1 MSIIQEQIEKL
12 RKKIESYRALQ
23 EDLGETAKQKIVE
36 LEEELQALIQ
46 TEGGAFIAGD
56 VQTGGGAFIGRDQVL
71 ATLADRSII
80 IGGNAS
86 GLIVITGDGNQI
98 TLSPDQVSPSVILQA
113 YYRALMLECRRLPL
127 GVVDPNFMAPLEQDQ
142 VALNDVY
149 TDLHVVSGLRV
160 SEEEKDSHSWG
171 MRLARGDGGE
181 RIKLMGAIGES
192 QARLLALVGDPGSG
206 KTTFTNYLTYL
217 LANDYL
223 TQQAN
228 ELPDSLHGLLPVRL
242 TLRHAARYLPMDGTR
257 GVVGMLWDALQTE
270 IAGRI
275 GAAAAQVVLPY
286 LQAQIAQ
293 QGGLFL
299 LDGLDEVPDADRRR
313 KCLLE
318 AVHDLSEHLASKS
331 RILLTARPYAYA
343 DPKWRLPKFDL
354 LVLAP
359 FDDQQ
364 VERFVERWYRAVRSV
379 MGWDEK
385 TAEQRSERLARGIQQ
400 RPYLADLASRPLLL
414 TLMATLDSSWGKLPE
429 DRADLYEESVKLLLS
444 RWQRGREVRNEQG
457 GLDWEPS
464 ITRALGVGEEL
475 IRSALEKLA
484 YLTHVRQSAEQE
496 RDGDSADIPR
506 AEVLQAFCDVLPED
520 VNAELVLRYL
530 ETRSGLLMGRR
541 ENVYAF
547 PHRSFQE
554 YLAACHL
561 AAVEQ
566 DLSLKLRALVYE
578 DLDWWREVFLLG
590 VGKQRL
596 GGLGGAV
603 GLVSMLL
610 PAEVEYAKDITETDW
625 RVSVL
630 AGQAL
635 LEMRLEERSPGQ
647 VSFHEIMA
655 RAARWLVRIVESG
668 HLTPAQR
675 LEAGDTLASLGDPR
689 FDEKLWSLPVL
700 LRGKPEALLGF
711 VHIPGGA
718 FVMGSADEEK
728 DAYKDE
734 RPQHKL
740 NLPDFYMARYP
751 VTNAQYA
758 HFMEAGG
765 YETERY
771 WTPQGWDW
779 RQGRDFDLSLI
790 KDDDL
795 RKNYQDWL
803 SGRPQE
809 KRGQPYWWNHPQWGA
824 PTRPV
829 VGVCWYE
836 TLAYC
841 AWLEELLKTF
851 SLERLAQGGL
861 SAQEST
867 FWNELAKGTLR
878 VGLPSE
884 AHWEKAARM
893 SIENRQS
900 KIKNPIYPWG
910 NEISPEHANYDET
923 GLKQTSPMGMFPKGA
938 SALGLFD
945 LSGNVWEWTHT
956 RWGLDLYNSTFNYPY
971 LSDEREAEDAPDFR
985 VLRGGSWFNDGRRA
999 RCAFRYGLIPDNFDV
1014 NLGFRLM
1021 VSPGYSAYGS

>member
-1 MSIIQEQIEKL
+1 MPTQIP
-12 RKKIESYRALQ
+12 
-23 EDLGETAKQKIVE
+23 
-36 LEEELQALIQ
+36 
-46 TEGGAFIAGD
+46 
-56 VQTGGGAFIGRDQVL
+56 
-71 ATLADRSII
+71 
-80 IGGNAS
+80 N
-86 GLIVITGDGNQI
+86 
-98 TLSPDQVSPSVILQA
+98 
-113 YYRALMLECRRLPL
+113 
-127 GVVDPNFMAPLEQDQ
+127 GVCQN
-142 VALNDVY
+142 
-149 TDLHVVSGLRV
+149 
-160 SEEEKDSHSWG
+160 
-171 MRLARGDGGE
+171 
-181 RIKLMGAIGES
+181 
-192 QARLLALVGDPGSG
+192 
-206 KTTFTNYLTYL
+206 LTC
-217 LANDYL
+217 
-223 TQQAN
+223 
-228 ELPDSLHGLLPVRL
+228 
-242 TLRHAARYLPMDGTR
+242 
-257 GVVGMLWDALQTE
+257 W
-270 IAGRI
+270 
-275 GAAAAQVVLPY
+275 
-286 LQAQIAQ
+286 
-293 QGGLFL
+293 
-299 LDGLDEVPDADRRR
+299 
-313 KCLLE
+313 
-318 AVHDLSEHLASKS
+318 
-331 RILLTARPYAYA
+331 
-343 DPKWRLPKFDL
+343 
-354 LVLAP
+354 P
-359 FDDQQ
+359 FDEGQ
-364 VERFVERWYRAVRSV
+364 VTRFVERWYRAVRPV

-385 TAEQRSERLARGIQQ
+385 TSEQRGARLAQGIQQ
-400 RPYLADLASRPLLL
+400 KPYLADLASRPLLL

-484 YLTHVRQSAEQE
+484 YLTHVRQSAEQK

-566 DLSLKLRALVYE
+566 DFALKLRELVYA

-603 GLVSMLL
+603 GLVSMLM
-610 PAEVEYAKDITETDW
+610 PTEVDYAKDITDTDW

-647 VSFHEIMA
+647 ASFREIMA

-675 LEAGDTLASLGDPR
+675 LEAGDALAALGDPR

-700 LRGKPEALLGF
+700 LHSKPEPLLGF

-718 FVMGSADEEK
+718 FVMGSADDDK

-734 RPQHKL
+734 RPRHKV
-740 NLPDFYMARYP
+740 NLPDFYLARYLL
-751 VTNAQYA
+751 TNAQYA

-765 YETERY
+765 YETAHY

-795 RKNYQDWL
+795 RKNYQEWL
-803 SGRPQE
+803 SQRPQE
-809 KRGQPYWWNHPQWGA
+809 KRGQPFFWNHPQWGA

-829 VGVCWYE
+829 VGVSWYE

-841 AWLEELLKTF
+841 AWLEEQLKTF
-851 SLERLAQGGL
+851 SLEHTAQGGL

-867 FWNELAKGTLR
+867 FWDGLATGRLC

-893 SIENRQS
+893 SIVNRQS
-900 KIKNPIYPWG
+900 KIENPTYPWG
-910 NEISPEHANYDET
+910 NEITPEHANYDET
-923 GLKQTSPMGMFPKGA
+923 GLKQTSPVGMFPRGA
-938 SALGLFD
+938 SALGLLD

-956 RWGLDLYNSTFNYPY
+956 RWGLDPYNSTFNYPY
-971 LSDEREAEDAPDFR
+971 FSDEREAEDAPDLR
-985 VLRGGSWFNDGRRA
+985 VLRGGSWASISRSV
-999 RCAFRYGLIPDNFDV
+999 RCASRYWSIPDLFDAS
-1014 NLGFRLM
+1014 LGFRMM
-1021 VSPGYSAYGS
+1021 VSPGYSATLLSSES